1 MPFRGT
7 VGGAIA
13 IAVGIVTLAAQTPAT
28 RGEVRSANQKAT
40 ASPADLDAYL
50 AVLPRVGDYYL
61 TEGDLLRTRDEIA
74 ENFEGLRATPT
85 RASSKELT
93 VNRTGDRDDIW
104 PRGRR
109 ALTYSID
116 RRSFASRAESNQV
129 LTDMKNAAAA
139 WVRDCKGCGLTFTF
153 REDPTPSTSEVTFV
167 VRAFDLP
174 GDYVATAPFPSW
186 GRDRRYVN
194 VDSIYFQI
202 EQPFSGRGVMRHEL
216 GHVLGY
222 RHEHLHGVP
231 GCAEEDGQWRRVI
244 DYSSTSVLHYLCG
257 GGGSST
263 LDLDASDK
271 AGHQKLYGG

>member
-1 MPFRGT
+1 MRLLHAA
-7 VGGAIA
+7 VAAIA
-13 IAVGIVTLAAQTPAT
+13 FAIVTVAAQAPPT
-28 RGEVRSANQKAT
+28 REEVRTAIQKAT
-40 ASPADLDAYL
+40 ASPGDLDAYL

-74 ENFEGLRATPT
+74 ENFEDLRATPR

-93 VNRTGDRDDIW
+93 VNRTDSGDDVW
-104 PRGRR
+104 PRGQR

-129 LTDMKNAAAA
+129 LTDVKKAAAA
-139 WVRDCKGCGLTFTF
+139 WVKPCKGCGLTFTF
-153 REDPTPSTSEVTFV
+153 REDSTPSTNEVTFV

-186 GRDRRYVN
+186 GRDRRFVN
-194 VDSIYFQI
+194 VDPIYFQI
-202 EQPFSGRGVMRHEL
+202 EQPFTGLGVMRHEL

-231 GCAEEDGQWRRVI
+231 GCAEEDGQWRRVV
-244 DYSSTSVLHYLCG
+244 DYSPTSVMHYLCG
-257 GGGSST
+257 GRGSPT
-263 LDLDASDK
+263 LDLDASDR
-271 AGHQKLYGG
+271 AGHQRLYGG